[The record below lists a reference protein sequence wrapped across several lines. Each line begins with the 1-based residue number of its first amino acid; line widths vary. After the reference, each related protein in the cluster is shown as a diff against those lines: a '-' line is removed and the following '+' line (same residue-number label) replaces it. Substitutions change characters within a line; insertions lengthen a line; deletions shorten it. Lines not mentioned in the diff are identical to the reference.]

1 MQKIDFKGKT
11 ALVTGGSQGIGADIC
26 RKLASYGADVFVN
39 YFKNKKNIAIEKS
52 DIFKKKYKMKKITS

>member
-39 YFKNKKNIAIEKS
+39 YFTNLQF
-52 DIFKKKYKMKKITS
+52 IFNYRKR